1 MFETFDQYLSVFL
14 SSGIDVSSRNES
26 TGVPKKVRL
35 ADWLQQGKANLSE
48 TLKKGEIKFEDTI
61 STPDITPWLPQVF
74 ERYAMEA
81 AEPLL
86 VLTQLFER
94 MPYDANTVIEFP
106 AVGAVVASDIAENES
121 YPIVRLQE
129 SGATVTAKTGKSG
142 VAFEVSEESINR
154 SRYDIIGM
162 HLRAC
167 GRALARHK
175 EVKASNMLLGI
186 GKVAFDNL
194 NPTTSMYGVTHG
206 RNMHGVAN
214 GSLILDDLFDAFA
227 MVMLAGFTPNTLI
240 MNPLTFI
247 MFLKDP
253 ILRAI
258 TLAGGNQVWYGGWRG
273 NATGMWPGS
282 RSSISGAQN
291 ISVGGNA
298 ASLAASP
305 LSSYPTTLTS
315 SPIIPSYWAWPLKI
329 VVSPWI
335 PYDPASRRTDILVCD
350 SGELGAYIEEHGV
363 KVDRWTDL
371 ANDTTKVKLKER
383 YCFHIFNEGLPVSI
397 MRNVKVTANEVVL
410 PATSTLSLSG
420 SLQPISPTTPV

>member
-1 MFETFDQYLSVFL
+1 MFDTFDQYLSVFQA
-14 SSGIDVSSRNES
+14 SGVDVSNRNAT
-26 TGVPKKVRL
+26 TGVPRKVAL
-35 ADWLQQGKANLSE
+35 KDWLQAGKSNLNDVIG
-48 TLKKGEIKFEDTI
+48 KGQIEFKDTI
-61 STPDITPWLPQVF
+61 ATPDITPWLPQVL
-74 ERYAMEA
+74 ERSALEA

-106 AVGAVVASDIAENES
+106 AMGALTAADVAEGES

-129 SGATVTAKTGKSG
+129 SGATVTARTGKAG
-142 VAFEVSEESINR
+142 IAFEFTEDAINR

-175 EVKASNMLLGI
+175 EVKAADMILGI

-194 NPTTSMYGVTHG
+194 DPTTSMYGVTHG
-206 RNMHGVAN
+206 RNMSGVAN

-240 MNPLTFI
+240 MNPLSFI

-253 ILRAI
+253 VLRAI

-273 NATGMWPGS
+273 NATGLFPGH
-282 RSSISGAQN
+282 RSSVSGAQN
-291 ISVGGNA
+291 ISTGGNA
-298 ASLAASP
+298 AGEAASP
-305 LSSYPTTLTS
+305 ISSYPTTLTS

-335 PYDPASRRTDILVCD
+335 PYDPASKRTDIIVCD
-350 SGELGAYIEEHGV
+350 SGELGAYVEEHGV

-371 ANDTTKVKLKER
+371 ANDTTKIKLKER
-383 YCFHIFNEGLPVSI
+383 YCFHIFNEGLGAAV
-397 MRNVKVTANEVVL
+397 MRNVKVVANEIVL
-410 PATSTLSLSG
+410 PGTASLSISG
-420 SLQPISPTTPV
+420 SMTAISPTTPV